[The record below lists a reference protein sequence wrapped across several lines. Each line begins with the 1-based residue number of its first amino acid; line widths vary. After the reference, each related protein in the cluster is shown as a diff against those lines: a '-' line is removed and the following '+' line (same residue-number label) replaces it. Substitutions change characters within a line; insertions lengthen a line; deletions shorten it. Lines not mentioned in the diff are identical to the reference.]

1 MESGKFL
8 PGPESLVVSEGRRL
22 DRAGS
27 SEDAY
32 GAAEARGIE
41 LLEYWRILVKRRWIV
56 ITCLVM
62 MTTLAVI
69 AVARATRLYEGS
81 VRIAINKETSD
92 ILGEKQSN
100 EEDWDYTVQLDTQSQ
115 IIRSEAIALQVIKSM
130 KLDSDPYL
138 AAGLEPKKGW
148 FQSSQPDPM
157 QVDSEREATLLER
170 FDAHLRVSKVPHT
183 RLISLQFLHPDPK
196 KAAEIANAVATNYI
210 EHNFRTKYD
219 STMQASEWLSKQLAE
234 LQMKVET
241 SQEKLVRYQR
251 EKGIVGIDDKENIV
265 TARLDQLNQDLTAAE
280 ADRIQKEANYRLAQ
294 SHNPDLIIRLDA
306 ASLIEKL
313 RGQEADLQTQLAQ
326 LTTQFGPNYPK
337 VNALNNQLKEL
348 QNRITLEMERLSH
361 RYKAEYLTALERE
374 KMLRSSLEAQKQ
386 AANQLNESAIE
397 FTILKRESE
406 TNRQLYDGLLSK
418 LKEAGVS
425 AGLRSS
431 NIRIVDAARVPMNP
445 ARPNVPLYLGL
456 GIMVGLVT
464 GVGLAFVVDG
474 MDNTVATPEQAQSIS
489 GLPSLAVIPLNDGA
503 KGAVYARRMA
513 YGRGRKQL
521 TAGANGN
528 SEAERKRV
536 ALVAHAFPQSQI
548 AESYRAL
555 RTSILLSSLGH
566 PPKVILV
573 TSALPQEGKTTTS
586 MNTAVVLAQ
595 RGGKVLLV
603 DADMRRPSVH
613 RVFGLRPS
621 SGLSTLLSGLD
632 QDKDVILPAA
642 DIPNLFVLPAGP
654 IAPQPSELLAS
665 AEMKENLRRWRQE
678 YDHIVIDTPP
688 VLSVTDAVV
697 LSVDADAVVLV
708 IRSGSTSK
716 QALRHSRD
724 LLMNVNARVRGIVV
738 NGFDPR
744 SPDAYQYYYYY
755 GSKYANDYF
764 EADAK

>member
-1 MESGKFL
+1 
-8 PGPESLVVSEGRRL
+8 
-22 DRAGS
+22 
-27 SEDAY
+27 
-32 GAAEARGIE
+32 
-41 LLEYWRILVKRRWIV
+41 
-56 ITCLVM
+56 
-62 MTTLAVI
+62 
-69 AVARATRLYEGS
+69 
-81 VRIAINKETSD
+81 
-92 ILGEKQSN
+92 
-100 EEDWDYTVQLDTQSQ
+100 
-115 IIRSEAIALQVIKSM
+115 
-130 KLDSDPYL
+130 
-138 AAGLEPKKGW
+138 
-148 FQSSQPDPM
+148 
-157 QVDSEREATLLER
+157 
-170 FDAHLRVSKVPHT
+170 
-183 RLISLQFLHPDPK
+183 
-196 KAAEIANAVATNYI
+196 
-210 EHNFRTKYD
+210 
-219 STMQASEWLSKQLAE
+219 
-234 LQMKVET
+234 
-241 SQEKLVRYQR
+241 
-251 EKGIVGIDDKENIV
+251 
-265 TARLDQLNQDLTAAE
+265 
-280 ADRIQKEANYRLAQ
+280 
-294 SHNPDLIIRLDA
+294 LIIRLDA

-326 LTTQFGPNYPK
+326 MTTQFGANYPK
-337 VNALNNQLKEL
+337 VTALNNQIKEL
-348 QNRITLEMERLSH
+348 QNRITIEMERLSE

-374 KMLRSSLEAQKQ
+374 KMLRRTLEAQKQ
-386 AANQLNESAIE
+386 TANQLNESAIE
-397 FTILKRESE
+397 FTILKREAE

-431 NIRIVDAARVPMNP
+431 NIRIVDAARVPMRP
-445 ARPNVPLYLGL
+445 ARPNVPLYLAL
-456 GIMVGLVT
+456 GVIVGMVS

-474 MDNTVATPEQAQSIS
+474 MDNTVATPEQAQTVS

-503 KGAVYARRMA
+503 KGAAYARRLA

-521 TAGANGN
+521 TAGQNAN
-528 SEAERKRV
+528 SEAERKKV
-536 ALVAHAFPQSQI
+536 ALVAHAYPQSQI

-566 PPKVILV
+566 PPKIILV

-613 RVFGLRPS
+613 RVFGMRPS
-621 SGLSTLLSGLD
+621 AGLSTLLSGLD
-632 QDKDVILPAA
+632 KDEDVIVPSTE
-642 DIPNLFVLPAGP
+642 IPNLHVLPAGP

-665 AEMKENLRRWRQE
+665 AEMKEHLHRWRQE

-697 LSVDADAVVLV
+697 LSVEADAVVLV

-724 LLMNVNARVRGIVV
+724 LLMHVNARVRGIVV